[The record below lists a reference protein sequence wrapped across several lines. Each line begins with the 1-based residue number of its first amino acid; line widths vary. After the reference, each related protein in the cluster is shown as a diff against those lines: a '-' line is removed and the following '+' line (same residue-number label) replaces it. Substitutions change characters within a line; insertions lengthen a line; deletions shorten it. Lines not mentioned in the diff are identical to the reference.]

1 LRSFDLIHL
10 HYPFFFGAEMVWAA
24 ARLFGVPYVATY
36 HNALIGDGRRAVL
49 FRIWEQ
55 SLGQLVLGGSR
66 RLVAVSLDHAM
77 SQPWLAAQPPD
88 MLVEIPNGVD
98 TTTFHPGADDAAI
111 RARFGID
118 PATPVLLFVAALD
131 RAHHF
136 KGLSRLLAAVEPLRD
151 QGIAVLVAGD
161 GDQRGRYEAEVDQRG
176 LREVVHF
183 AGAVAHRDLPPY
195 FAAAGVLALPT
206 GPPESFGMV
215 LIESLACGTP
225 VIASDIPG
233 VRAVVRQTGGGILVP
248 LGDVDALTGAITRL
262 LSDHAM
268 RRQLGAT
275 GRAVVVSDYDWRTI
289 GPRLEAL
296 YREVLA
302 TPARRPA
309 ATTTAAP

>member
-1 LRSFDLIHL
+1 
-10 HYPFFFGAEMVWAA
+10 
-24 ARLFGVPYVATY
+24 
-36 HNALIGDGRRAVL
+36 
-49 FRIWEQ
+49 
-55 SLGQLVLGGSR
+55 
-66 RLVAVSLDHAM
+66 
-77 SQPWLAAQPPD
+77 

-131 RAHHF
+131 RAHHT
-136 KGLSRLLAAVEPLRD
+136 KGLSRLLAAIERLRELE
-151 QGIAVLVAGD
+151 IAVIVVGD
-161 GDQRGRYEAEVDQRG
+161 GDQRSKYDEEVRQRG
-176 LREVVHF
+176 LQGLVRF
-183 AGAVAHRDLPPY
+183 AGSVPHGSLPPY
-195 FAAAGVLALPT
+195 FTAADVLVLPSSA
-206 GPPESFGMV
+206 ESFGMV

-248 LGDVDALTGAITRL
+248 LGDVDVLTGAITRL